1 MAAGKC
7 LTYITAGSMREA
19 AWVCEALNGHTYP
32 GLTVEPMEAVIA
44 RPHPDQGG
52 QQQYI
57 PQVVHRTTEQEWVPP
72 ELAHLFVRPYQGP
85 IPSMKTRAANSRHR
99 FMYHDGHSAMLQK
112 QTVCIG
118 LFFFIYALYI
128 YFLIC
133 VLQNVMCQ
141 IEFGI
146 RFQSFFH

>member
-52 QQQYI
+52 QQYI

-72 ELAHLFVRPYQGP
+72 DRVGTFVRET
-85 IPSMKTRAANSRHR
+85 ISRTDTFHE
-99 FMYHDGHSAMLQK
+99 DTS
-112 QTVCIG
+112 
-118 LFFFIYALYI
+118 
-128 YFLIC
+128 
-133 VLQNVMCQ
+133 CQ
-141 IEFGI
+141 LTAQI
-146 RFQSFFH
+146 HVP